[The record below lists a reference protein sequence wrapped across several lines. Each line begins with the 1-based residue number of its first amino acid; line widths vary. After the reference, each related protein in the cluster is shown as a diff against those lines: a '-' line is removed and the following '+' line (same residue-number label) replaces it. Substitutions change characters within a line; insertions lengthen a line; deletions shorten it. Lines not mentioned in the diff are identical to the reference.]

1 MGYLDDF
8 DTKEMMN
15 EMEADAKGKRLKTW
29 QPDEGETAV
38 RILPPL
44 KKKGE
49 KKFWFTYNNHWVNRM
64 PFVDTTQELVDKDGN
79 LHKSERNPVQEFAQ
93 KLYNM
98 SERDS
103 EEWKL
108 ASSIRSKPRY
118 VFRVVVRGKEDETEP
133 VFWEVGKGLFNK
145 IKDII
150 TSTKVGTSLIDP
162 SSKGRD
168 FLIVKKGQGITT
180 NYNNSGP
187 DLETKPL
194 FDDADKIKECFQ
206 KAEKL
211 DYNSLIEF
219 SSVSEMEAAV
229 RTLTGEEDEAQT
241 RARAPEVD
249 FGDKEKEKEDED
261 FSDNLNYDE
270 EASDDSDSDSQ
281 IDDIINEF
289 V

>member
-8 DTKEMMN
+8 DTKEMMG
-15 EMEADAKGKRLKTW
+15 EMEADAKGKKMKTW

-44 KKKGE
+44 KSKGE
-49 KKFWFTYNNHWVNRM
+49 KKFWFTYNMHWVNRIGYI
-64 PFVDTTQELVDKDGN
+64 DTTQELVNASGN
-79 LHKSERNPVQEFAQ
+79 IHKAERNPIQEFAQ
-93 KLYNM
+93 KLYNI

-150 TSTKVGTSLIDP
+150 TSTKVGMSLIDP

-187 DLETKPL
+187 DIETKPL
-194 FDDADKIKECFQ
+194 FDNADDLKKCFQ
-206 KAEKL
+206 NAEKL
-211 DYNSLIEF
+211 DFNSLIEF
-219 SSVSEMEAAV
+219 RSVDEMESAV
-229 RTLTGEEDEAQT
+229 KILTGEESEEEV
-241 RARAPEVD
+241 RARAPQVE
-249 FGDKEKEKEDED
+249 FGKSKEDEE
-261 FSDNLNYDE
+261 FSDNLNYEEESSDE
-270 EASDDSDSDSQ
+270 IDSQ